1 MHIAIR
7 SLSTSIAQRIESQMV
22 LEESIRNDPIELLIV
37 SKKDALDH
45 EEHRAWT
52 SEVSGACRACLNYEQ
67 CDEEP
72 LSD

>member
-1 MHIAIR
+1 
-7 SLSTSIAQRIESQMV
+7 MV

-52 SEVSGACRACLNYEQ
+52 SEVSGACRVCLNYEQ
-67 CDEEP
+67 CDEET